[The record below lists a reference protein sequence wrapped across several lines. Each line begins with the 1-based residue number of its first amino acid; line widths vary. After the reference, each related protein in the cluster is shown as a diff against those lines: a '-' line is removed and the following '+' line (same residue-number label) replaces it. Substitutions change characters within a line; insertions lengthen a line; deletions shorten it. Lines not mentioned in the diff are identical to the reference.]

1 MKKEVMVIVVLV
13 LLLLVLAASVPLW
26 QPSWQPPIMG
36 PEEVREAVEAVRD
49 GVMVVF

>member
-13 LLLLVLAASVPLW
+13 LFLLVLAASAPLW

-36 PEEVREAVEAVRD
+36 PDEVRESVDAVRNQ
-49 GVMVVF
+49 VVVVL